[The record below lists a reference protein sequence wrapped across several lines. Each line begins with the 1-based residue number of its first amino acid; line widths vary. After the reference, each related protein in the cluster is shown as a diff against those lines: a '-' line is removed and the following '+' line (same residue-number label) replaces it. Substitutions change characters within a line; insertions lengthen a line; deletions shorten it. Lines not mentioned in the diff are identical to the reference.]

1 MKLLPLLFTILL
13 AVAIAAFADS
23 ITTTPDSIQPIITTA
38 DTIQAADTLQTPE
51 PVQLDTCR
59 ELTEAVYAQVA
70 RELQVEVAAIK
81 AVVEIEAGVRH
92 KGFVSPGKP
101 IINFDRTVFVSRLRK
116 AGINEQQA
124 RANHP
129 EAFCS
134 LNQRKYGSTQLAQY
148 ARLEAAMQID
158 RKLAIESTFWGMFQ
172 IGGFNWRKCGA
183 SSLDD
188 FVAKMSKS
196 EPLQLEMF
204 ANFITSTGIVKH
216 LRAKNWSA
224 FARAYNGTN
233 YAQRGYHTRLAKAY
247 HKYSGKS
254 GN

>member
-1 MKLLPLLFTILL
+1 MKLLPLLFAIII
-13 AVAIAAFADS
+13 AVAITAAADS
-23 ITTTPDSIQPIITTA
+23 ISTTPTSPNAAIATVDSTP
-38 DTIQAADTLQTPE
+38 AADTLQLPQ
-51 PVQLDTCR
+51 PVQLDTCK

-81 AVVEIEAGVRH
+81 AVVEIEAGVKH

-101 IINFDRTVFVSRLRK
+101 IINFDRAVFVASLRK

-124 RANHP
+124 RTNHP
-129 EAFCS
+129 EAFGS
-134 LNQRKYGSTQLAQY
+134 LNVRKYGSHQLAHY

-158 RKLAIESTFWGMFQ
+158 RKIAIESTFWGMFQ

-204 ANFITSTGIVKH
+204 AKFITSTGIVKH

-247 HKYSGKS
+247 RKYSG
-254 GN
+254 N